1 MKKII
6 IYFCFLFLFIESNA
20 QSLLNFEA
28 TSDSTLYHILLNK
41 DPLLDQV
48 LKNPSKYY
56 FQLIYTKVEKHA
68 DKINYHTYSIN
79 QGNQYYYPASLIKF
93 PLAFV
98 ALEKLTALKD
108 SGVHIDDSISVNT
121 CSCDFATNNYVA
133 KHKHPTMLQFLRE
146 MMVMSNNDA
155 YNLYFDFVGRDLLNS
170 RMHAMDIFDI
180 QMKNR
185 FTGGCGEENNKA
197 FGGIVFNKNSYREDI
212 KIPCSASIQNWEI
225 DSIIYPTF
233 FESKSYY
240 KKKMITNRQN
250 NAANNYVSLLQA
262 HKLLI
267 NLMHPSAKL
276 YQNDFKIDDAY
287 KNEFIK
293 ALGSFPRELENSS
306 YDTANLAD
314 YYYKFFIDPKVI
326 QTNENKIR
334 VYNKVGLAS
343 GFVSDVSYFYDST
356 HQIEYFISAAILS
369 KKANSNENN
378 YNDLGIPVL
387 RKIGGLIYT
396 DELYNKT
403 TEKK

>member
-6 IYFCFLFLFIESNA
+6 IYFCLLFLCTESNA

-28 TSDSTLYHILLNK
+28 NTDSTLYRILLNK

-48 LKNPSKYY
+48 IKNPSKYY
-56 FQLIYTKVEKHA
+56 FQLIYTKVEKLA
-68 DKINYHTYSIN
+68 NKINYHTYSIN
-79 QGNQYYYPASLIKF
+79 QGNQYFYPASLIKF

-98 ALEKLTALKD
+98 ALEKLTTLKD
-108 SGVHIDDSISVNT
+108 SGVRINDPISVNT
-121 CSCDFATNNYVA
+121 CSCDFATNNYVS
-133 KHKHPTMLQFLRE
+133 KHRKPTMLQFLRE
-146 MMVMSNNDA
+146 MMIMSNNDA

-170 RMHAMDIFDI
+170 RMHSMNIFDI

-185 FTGGCGEENNKA
+185 FTGGCGEERNKA
-197 FGGIVFNKNSYREDI
+197 FGGIIFNKNDAS
-212 KIPCSASIQNWEI
+212 KSFTVPCSKSIQNWII
-225 DSIIYPTF
+225 DSIKYPTF

-240 KKKMITNRQN
+240 KKKIITNRQN

-267 NLMHPSAKL
+267 NLMHPSAQL
-276 YQNDFKIDDAY
+276 YQNDFKIDAEY

-293 ALGSFPRELENSS
+293 SLGSFPRELDHSS

-326 QTNENKIR
+326 QTKDNSIR

-369 KKANSNENN
+369 KKANTNENN
-378 YNDLGIPVL
+378 YNDWGIPIL

-396 DELYNKT
+396 DELYNKAN
-403 TEKK
+403 EKK

>member
-1 MKKII
+1 MKKLI
-6 IYFCFLFLFIESNA
+6 IYFCFLFLIKASNA

-28 TSDSTLYHILLNK
+28 TSDSTLYHILLHK

-48 LKNPSKYY
+48 LKNPSKYF
-56 FQLIYTKVEKHA
+56 FQLIYTKVEKHG

-108 SGVHIDDSISVNT
+108 SGVNINDRISVNT
-121 CSCDFATNNYVA
+121 CSCDFASNNYVS
-133 KHKHPTMLQFLRE
+133 KHKNPTMLQFLRE
-146 MMVMSNNDA
+146 MMIMSNNDA
-155 YNLYFDFVGRDLLNS
+155 YNLYFDFVGRDLFNS
-170 RMHAMDIFDI
+170 RMQSMNIFDI

-185 FTGGCGEENNKA
+185 FTGGCGEENNKS
-197 FGGIVFNKNSYREDI
+197 FGGITFNKNNADKAYT
-212 KIPCSASIQNWEI
+212 IPCSKSIQNWII
-225 DSIIYPTF
+225 DSIKYPTF

-240 KKKMITNRQN
+240 KKKVITNKQN
-250 NAANNYVSLLQA
+250 NAANNYVSLHQS
-262 HKLLI
+262 HQLLI
-267 NLMHPSAKL
+267 NLMHPSAQL
-276 YQNDFKIDDAY
+276 YQNDFKIDASY

-293 ALGSFPRELENSS
+293 AIGSFPRELENSS
-306 YDTANLAD
+306 YDTAKLAD

-326 QTNENKIR
+326 QTKDNSIR
-334 VYNKVGLAS
+334 IYNKVGLAS

-369 KKANSNENN
+369 KNANSNENN
-378 YNDLGIPVL
+378 YNDFGIPIL